1 MQFTLTNVL
10 AFALATQTEDKCDI
24 SNVSCCNPTN
34 EDKIDC
40 FLNNLLEWGVV
51 GSLVNALD
59 KDTPEGPV
67 CENVIACCPG
77 QGARCV
83 GFGSGSGS
91 GSGYSD

>member
-1 MQFTLTNVL
+1 MASSTTFSSGVSSGVWSTVKGPL
-10 AFALATQTEDKCDI
+10 ALRSPSFYELGI
-24 SNVSCCNPTN
+24 
-34 EDKIDC
+34 
-40 FLNNLLEWGVV
+40 L
-51 GSLVNALD
+51 ALD

-83 GFGSGSGS
+83 GFGSGTGS